1 MKGQEKEMAGR
12 TRVGVVGVT
21 IRPCLPDNASHSLEE
36 HLHNALH
43 ATLADAGLTT
53 DDLEGIVVGANDQ
66 YDGRAITVMMASA
79 PLGGVD
85 RDILSTPSSGE
96 HAFVLGALRIA
107 SGQFRTQLVAAW
119 SPTEASSIPE
129 AQRLANDPLFHRRL
143 PLDELAAAAL
153 QANVLEHAAPGTAAL
168 AEQMAE
174 AARANGAR
182 AFPDVV
188 QTDKPRGKAT
198 RWPLRADMVPPPV
211 AGLVVMMLA
220 SEEFIAERKLGPVAW
235 ITGMGWATEPAFLG
249 DRDLATAPALE
260 AATSQAYGEAGVT
273 DAGTAFDLA
282 EITDVSPYQALLAL
296 EGLGLAP
303 RAAWREKLGEF
314 SAQGRMPVNLS
325 GGVASL
331 NPVFC
336 TGLIRIAE
344 VANQLRGRAGAH
356 QKNGARRGVA
366 HAASGPA
373 MQYQTVIVLESGR
386 AAA

>member
-1 MKGQEKEMAGR
+1 MMTAR
-12 TRVGVVGVT
+12 PRIGVVGVANW
-21 IRPCLPDNASHSLEE
+21 PCVTQDGRHSLEE
-36 HLHNALH
+36 NLHRALH
-43 ATLADAGLTT
+43 AALDDAGMTT
-53 DDLEGIVVGANDQ
+53 ADLEGIVVGANDQ
-66 YDGRAITVMMASA
+66 YDGRAISIMMASA

-153 QANVLEHAAPGTAAL
+153 QANALEHAVPGTSAL
-168 AEQMAE
+168 AEQVLAMG
-174 AARANGAR
+174 RANGAR
-182 AFPDVV
+182 AFPGLV
-188 QTDKPRGKAT
+188 QAEQQKGRPT

-211 AGLVVMMLA
+211 TGIVAMMLA
-220 SEEFIAERKLGPVAW
+220 SEEFIAERGLGPVAW
-235 ITGMGWATEPAFLG
+235 ISGMGWATEPAFLG
-249 DRDLATAPALE
+249 DRDLATAPALD
-260 AATSQAYGEAGVT
+260 AAMRQAYRAAGIT
-273 DAGTAFDLA
+273 DAASSFDLA
-282 EITDVSPYQALLAL
+282 EVTDVTPYQALLAL

-303 RAAWREKLGEF
+303 RGEW
-314 SAQGRMPVNLS
+314 SARLAEFGPQGRLPVNLS
-325 GGVASL
+325 GGVAAL

-336 TGLIRIAE
+336 TGLARIAE
-344 VANQLRGRAGAH
+344 VANQLRGRATHH
-356 QKNGARRGVA
+356 QKPGARRGLA

-373 MQYQTVIVLESGR
+373 MQYQTVIVMESGR